1 MFLVL
6 AKLLQST
13 ELCKSA
19 QGTAAVPS
27 EQVVWLWLML
37 LLGLYKVQ
45 ILQQP

>member
-1 MFLVL
+1 MFLAL

-13 ELCKSA
+13 ELCKSV
-19 QGTAAVPS
+19 QGTAAVQS